1 MTSGALSMAAA
12 PSAPVGMKLGFDSYS
27 LRAWKWNAMQLLDYA
42 ASLKLDT
49 IQISGLDEYESLE
62 PDYLRRVR
70 DKASSAKIT
79 IDSGIGSICRTSKSW
94 NPKNGTPTAYLTT
107 GLRVANAVGAKSMR
121 VFMGSWDDRAGSI
134 PIGQHIAETVT
145 AMKSVRTLA
154 LDLGVKIAI
163 ENHNGDL
170 QSREVWNLIEEAG
183 KDYVGSC
190 LDTGNPMWAME
201 DPLLTLEIL
210 GPYAVTTHVRDSVVF
225 EHPRGAA
232 WQWVALG
239 DGIIDFKRFVARA
252 KELCPNTA
260 VQIENITGRP
270 PHVVPFLEPDYWK
283 YFPNARAADF
293 ASFVALARRGH
304 PLMET
309 MVIEDVGGKKPPEY
323 EEALKVQQKRDLE
336 RSLEYAK
343 RELGLG
349 INCRSQG

>member
-1 MTSGALSMAAA
+1 MTGGALAAA
-12 PSAPVGMKLGFDSYS
+12 GSPAAPAGMKLGFDSYS
-27 LRAWKWNAMQLLDYA
+27 LRSWKWNAMQLLDYT

-49 IQISGLDEYESLE
+49 IQISDLGEYESIE
-62 PDYLRRVR
+62 PDYLRKVK
-70 DKASSAKIT
+70 DKAASARIT
-79 IDSGIGSICRTSKSW
+79 IDAGIGCICQTSKSW
-94 NPKNGTPTAYLTT
+94 NPKNVSPSAYLTT
-107 GLRVANAVGAKSMR
+107 GLKVANAIGAKSMR
-121 VFMGSWDDRAGSI
+121 VFMGSWDDRTATT
-134 PIGQHIAETVT
+134 PIEQHIAETVK
-145 AMKSVRTLA
+145 AMKSVRPVA

-170 QSREVWNLIEEAG
+170 QAREVRALIEEAG

-201 DPLLTLEIL
+201 DPLVTLEIL

-252 KELCPNTA
+252 KEICPQTA

-270 PHVVPFLEPDYWK
+270 PHVTPFLEQDYWK
-283 YFPNARAADF
+283 YFPHARASDF
-293 ASFVALARRGH
+293 ASFVALSRRGH

-323 EEALKVQQKRDLE
+323 EEALKAQQKRDLE

-349 INCRSQG
+349 INCRS

>member
-1 MTSGALSMAAA
+1 MTSGALAAA
-12 PSAPVGMKLGFDSYS
+12 AGPAAPLGMKLGFDSYS

-49 IQISGLDEYESLE
+49 IQISGLEEYESLE
-62 PDYLRRVR
+62 PEYLSKVKARA
-70 DKASSAKIT
+70 ASSRIT
-79 IDSGIGSICRTSKSW
+79 IDAGIGSICGTSKSW
-94 NPKNGTPTAYLTT
+94 NPKNGTPTEYLTT
-107 GLRVANAVGAKSMR
+107 GLKVAKGVGASSMR
-121 VFMGSWDDRAGSI
+121 VFMGSWDDRTGPI
-134 PIGQHIAETVT
+134 PIDQHIAETVK
-145 AMKSVRTLA
+145 AMKSVRPLA

-170 QSREVWNLIEEAG
+170 QAHEVRSLIEGAG

-201 DPLLTLEIL
+201 DPLVTLEIL

-239 DGIIDFKRFVARA
+239 DGIVDFKRFMARA
-252 KELCPNTA
+252 KQLCPNTA

-270 PHVVPFLEPDYWK
+270 PHVTPYLEPDYWK
-283 YFPNARAADF
+283 HFPNARAADF

-309 MVIEDVGGKKPPEY
+309 MVVEDVWGKKPPEY

-349 INCRSQG
+349 INCRA